1 MGRKE
6 EIAAWQKRLEDN
18 FSHHDV
24 VGGSLLPTIME
35 MERACGKQYVHGY
48 KGHRVLADAF
58 LDFFA
63 ITLND
68 VAVRVTNHGWPK
80 AMPYYSTCLASF
92 LTLFRSMRAAEMVAV
107 SGYALDGYA
116 LLRNAKEQS
125 LCLGAIAAGLS
136 SFPALLGV
144 KGMPTGRQ
152 WTPAEHDQALRKRE
166 TEENR
171 IRSHMV
177 GKDSGLATDQIEEL
191 KHWER
196 LFNYQVHGSR
206 FTFVQASEW
215 LIDPTKPFSIGPL
228 PNERDLA
235 LYMNRFSE
243 ISWMIHR
250 ALTFLQRADAPFDAE
265 WIRKWEILDESTR
278 TMILGLDQIGKKIA
292 RVFEAMID
300 TKFPFGPSTVYV
312 ERS

>member
-1 MGRKE
+1 MGRQE

-18 FSHHDV
+18 FSYNDL
-24 VGGSLLPTIME
+24 VGGRLLPIIMD
-35 MERACGKQYVHGY
+35 MEVACGKQYVHGY
-48 KGHRVLADAF
+48 KGHRVLADAS

-68 VAVRVTNHGWPK
+68 VASKVRSHGWPK

-92 LTLFRSMRAAEMVAV
+92 LTLFRSMRAAEIVAV
-107 SGYALDGYA
+107 NGYALDGYA
-116 LLRNAKEQS
+116 LLRNAKEQA

-136 SFPALLGV
+136 SFSAWLGI

-152 WTPAEHDQALRKRE
+152 WTPAEHDQSLRNRE

-171 IRSHMV
+171 IRRRMV
-177 GKDSGLATDQIEEL
+177 GKDSGLAIDQIEEL
-191 KHWER
+191 KRWEH

-206 FTFVQASEW
+206 FTFVQASAW
-215 LIDPTKPFSIGPL
+215 LADPTKTFSIGPL
-228 PNERDLA
+228 PNEENVA

-250 ALTFLQRADAPFDAE
+250 TMIYLQRGDAPFDAE

-278 TMILGLDQIGKKIA
+278 TMILGLDHLGKKIA
-292 RVFEAMID
+292 KVFEAMID
-300 TKFPFGPSTVYV
+300 AKFPFGPSTVYI